1 MSIKSQL
8 NSSRDFLMAGIRAS
22 ERVSTRNPHA
32 EQVLRACLDLIET
45 LVRQPPEDVAMKDV
59 EMTLAVMHKARTE
72 LDDETTSTRA
82 VVSSIQSAIGRLQT
96 LRVELNARETAM
108 FGAR

>member
-45 LVRQPPEDVAMKDV
+45 LVRQPPQGLVTSEV
-59 EMTLAVMHKARTE
+59 EITLSVMHKAMTE
-72 LDDETTSTRA
+72 LDDETGATRA
-82 VVSSIQSAIGRLQT
+82 VVSSIQNAIGRLQT
-96 LRVELNARETAM
+96 LRVELYARETAA
-108 FGAR
+108 FGA